1 MAKTKKYY
9 WLRLQ
14 EDFFSSPRMKKLR
27 KIAGGDTYVIIYLK
41 MQLMSIKTDG
51 VIRYEGVE
59 ETFAEELALILDEE
73 PENVEIVIAFLKS
86 HNLLEEYD
94 ENSFFM
100 PEVAQNIGKE
110 SESAERV
117 RAFRQRKAEKALQCN
132 TAVTES
138 NTEERKGKEI
148 REEKIREEKRIGEE
162 KEISLFLSLYSNL
175 FSYIFKKEPN
185 KSHLTA
191 VKNLYINGK
200 SQETILKAL
209 ESAKGKQIDE
219 PEPYVYSVIK
229 AYKGGELNGTECKG
243 NTGHDDNKYGL
254 NVTVL

>member
-41 MQLMSIKTDG
+41 MQLMSIKTGG

-73 PENVEIVIAFLKS
+73 PENVEIVIGFLKS

-110 SESAERV
+110 SDSAERV
-117 RAFRQRKAEKALQCN
+117 RAFRQRKAQKALQCN
-132 TAVTES
+132 TTVTES
-138 NTEERKGKEI
+138 NTEERKGEEIRGEEI
-148 REEKIREEKRIGEE
+148 REEEKRGEE
-162 KEISLFLSLYSNL
+162 EQSSLFLSLYSN
-175 FSYIFKKEPN
+175 IFISIFGKEPN
-185 KSHLTA
+185 KAHITA
-191 VKNLYINGK
+191 INNLYITGTK
-200 SQETILKAL
+200 QSVILNAL
-209 ESAKGKQIDE
+209 ESVKGKQIDE

-229 AYKGGELNGTECKG
+229 AYKDGDINETKCKSDNG
-243 NTGHDDNKYGL
+243 NDAKYSL
-254 NVTVL
+254 DVTKL

>member
-41 MQLMSIKTDG
+41 MQLMSIKTGG

-73 PENVEIVIAFLKS
+73 PENVEIVIGFLKS

-110 SESAERV
+110 SDSAERV

-132 TAVTES
+132 TTVTES
-138 NTEERKGKEI
+138 NTEKRKGEEIREEEI
-148 REEKIREEKRIGEE
+148 REEKRKGEE
-162 KEISLFLSLYSNL
+162 KQSSLFLSLYSNL
-175 FSYIFKKEPN
+175 FISIFGKEPN
-185 KSHLTA
+185 KSHITA
-191 VKNLYINGK
+191 INNLYVSGIPQ
-200 SQETILKAL
+200 SVILNAL
-209 ESAKGKQIDE
+209 ESVKGKQLDE

-229 AYKGGELNGTECKG
+229 AYKGGELNATECKG
-243 NTGHDDNKYGL
+243 NTGYDDNKYGL